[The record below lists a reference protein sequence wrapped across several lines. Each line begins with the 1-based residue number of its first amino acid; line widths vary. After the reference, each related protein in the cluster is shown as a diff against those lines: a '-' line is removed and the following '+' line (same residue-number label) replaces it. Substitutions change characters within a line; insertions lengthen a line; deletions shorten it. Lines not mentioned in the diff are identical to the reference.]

1 MVSIADGACFP
12 CLDAGVGGGEMSP
25 GAGFPAQPRAAR
37 IFGAGFVLLRRSV
50 FILIIFGKQNQTLL
64 LSPPPNGAFCVD
76 FCTCD
81 VGVVCLG
88 TLRVVFFFFCF
99 CFEFFLIGG
108 NKVSELLERDA
119 QMRLARWMV

>member
-1 MVSIADGACFP
+1 MVSIADGARFP

-37 IFGAGFVLLRRSV
+37 MFGAGFVLRSMAEMICIN
-50 FILIIFGKQNQTLL
+50 FNFDHFLENKTKL
-64 LSPPPNGAFCVD
+64 LSPPPNGALCVD

-88 TLRVVFFFFCF
+88 TLRVVFFLVLF
-99 CFEFFLIGG
+99 
-108 NKVSELLERDA
+108 
-119 QMRLARWMV
+119 